1 MHSHRKSIIT
11 LISYFTFQ
19 ENEFW
24 IDKMVWNFL
33 RIKHV
38 VFFYDHKRCI
48 RTIFFLENAY
58 LIFVTGFGSPLMLVL
73 VTMVTMMVHY
83 LRFENDVNDLL
94 VSRHL
99 LQLLQLKIRLK
110 VWWTTMVV
118 VCLPLPFSHGGGL
131 SQKWSSAQ
139 RGTAKEMLQKA
150 SLLHGRCWCESQSWV
165 MHYVSSCIVWF
176 LGGLLNFG
184 RGEVC

>member
-1 MHSHRKSIIT
+1 M
-11 LISYFTFQ
+11 
-19 ENEFW
+19 
-24 IDKMVWNFL
+24 
-33 RIKHV
+33 

-48 RTIFFLENAY
+48 RTIFFWENAY

-118 VCLPLPFSHGGGL
+118 VCLPLPFSHG
-131 SQKWSSAQ
+131 
-139 RGTAKEMLQKA
+139 
-150 SLLHGRCWCESQSWV
+150 
-165 MHYVSSCIVWF
+165 
-176 LGGLLNFG
+176 
-184 RGEVC
+184 

>member
-1 MHSHRKSIIT
+1 M
-11 LISYFTFQ
+11 
-19 ENEFW
+19 
-24 IDKMVWNFL
+24 
-33 RIKHV
+33 

-48 RTIFFLENAY
+48 RTIFLENAY

-131 SQKWSSAQ
+131 SQKWTSAQ

-184 RGEVC
+184 RGEVCKARVEEDMKISKDTIEPFFCCC

>member
-1 MHSHRKSIIT
+1 
-11 LISYFTFQ
+11 
-19 ENEFW
+19 
-24 IDKMVWNFL
+24 
-33 RIKHV
+33 
-38 VFFYDHKRCI
+38 
-48 RTIFFLENAY
+48 
-58 LIFVTGFGSPLMLVL
+58 MLVL

-110 VWWTTMVV
+110 VWWTMYNGSSV
-118 VCLPLPFSHGGGL
+118 PSPAFFGL

-184 RGEVC
+184 RGEVCEARVEEDMKISKDTIEPFFCCC